1 MAAAE
6 VIVLAATAEG
16 EVMVEVAM
24 LVEVAPGWVA
34 VAVAAA
40 AVADFSAAIA
50 VWNSFS
56 MVSENILDVRGL
68 ASIIPILFRT
78 AGRR

>member
-24 LVEVAPGWVA
+24 VVEVAPGWVA
-34 VAVAAA
+34 VAVAA